1 MTTNAED
8 LNMKSFTGIRL
19 VRKHGLESYQ
29 VVIRNVLAHEFMSEQ
44 AAQQKLNWYCQQLNK
59 AA

>member
-1 MTTNAED
+1 
-8 LNMKSFTGIRL
+8 MKSFTGIRL